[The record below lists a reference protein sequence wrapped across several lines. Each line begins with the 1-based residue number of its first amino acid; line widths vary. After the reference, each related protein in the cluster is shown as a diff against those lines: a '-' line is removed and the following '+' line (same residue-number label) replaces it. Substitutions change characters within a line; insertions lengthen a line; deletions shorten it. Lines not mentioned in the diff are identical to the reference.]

1 MIGPEQRWRW
11 REPKT
16 AHGLFCP
23 NGFDVRV
30 IDYRPAREFVTAHHY
45 SGTYPAARLQVGIFD
60 YVNELVGV
68 AVFSVPASQKVIP
81 KWCGLESYKG
91 VELGRFVLLDEV
103 GYNAESWF
111 LARAFDAVRSELG
124 DVRAILSFT
133 DPAVWPDFGRYEPP
147 GHVGTIYKA
156 ISSRYV
162 GRANPKTL
170 LIGSVSGRPVS
181 PRALS
186 KLRTGDSGRD
196 YARRILEREFG
207 PGSSDDRIYLRE
219 VRDRARRVRHPG
231 NHAFVWPV
239 GRGRGRRHRNRD
251 AAAIMEGFPIAL
263 TPPKEVDVVD
273 LRNVTA

>member
-11 REPKT
+11 RKPKV
-16 AHGLFCP
+16 ARGI
-23 NGFDVRV
+23 FDPAGYNVRV

-45 SGTYPAARLQVGIFD
+45 SGTYPAARLQAGLTSPSGK
-60 YVNELVGV
+60 LVGV

-81 KWCGLESYKG
+81 KWCGLSPSEG

-103 GYNAESWF
+103 GFNAESWF
-111 LARAFDAVRSELG
+111 LARAFDAVRAELD

-156 ISSRYV
+156 IGGRYV

-170 LIGSVSGRPVS
+170 LLGSATGRPVS

-186 KLRTGDSGRD
+186 KLRTGDVGRD

-207 PGSSDDRIYLRE
+207 PGPADDRRYLDEIRQ
-219 VRDRARRVRHPG
+219 RARKVRHPG
-231 NHAFVWPV
+231 NHAFVWPI
-239 GRGRGRRHRNRD
+239 GRGRGRKHRNRD
-251 AAAIMEGFPIAL
+251 AEAIAEGFPDAL
-263 TPPKEVDVVD
+263 TPPTEVDVIE
-273 LRNVTA
+273 LRNLA